1 MTQTANSPCD
11 FVSSG
16 FCPLS
21 VCRLKFVEGVAE
33 TEGEGGSSAKRQNG
47 SDEAK
52 VIKSLEVEP
61 HRIPNRGPYPYN
73 QPRK

>member
-1 MTQTANSPCD
+1 MTQTANSLCD

-21 VCRLKFVEGVAE
+21 VCRLKFVEGVVE